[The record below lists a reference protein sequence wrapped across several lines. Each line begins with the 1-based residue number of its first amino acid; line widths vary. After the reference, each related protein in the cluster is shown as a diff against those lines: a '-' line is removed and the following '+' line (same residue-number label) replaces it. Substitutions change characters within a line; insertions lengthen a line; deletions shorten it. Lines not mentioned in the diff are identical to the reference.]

1 MMLISVPGK
10 YNVVRYGV
18 VRYEIHKGFS
28 LIELLL
34 VIAVLGISLTVITPN
49 LARNHSEI
57 LNDESLRLVSL
68 LNYASDASISTG
80 RPLLWEQT
88 PGGYRFLERDE
99 HLDIWKPALET
110 YVLRERQLPEKI
122 HIESA
127 SNQYGSTRRVF
138 FSAGGVSS
146 PYAIMLSN
154 GEQKKLISG
163 NLIGQASLQ
172 APSLQPTSLQA
183 MDNQN

>member
-1 MMLISVPGK
+1 M
-10 YNVVRYGV
+10 
-18 VRYEIHKGFS
+18 RYEIHKGFS

-49 LARNHSEI
+49 LVRNHSDI
-57 LNDESLRLVSL
+57 LNDEALRLVSL

-88 PGGYRFLERDE
+88 PTGYRFLQRDE
-99 HLDIWKPALET
+99 SLDIWKPALEAN
-110 YVLRERQLPEKI
+110 VLRERQLPEKI
-122 HIESA
+122 YIESA
-127 SNQYGSTRRVF
+127 SNQYGNTRRVL

-163 NLIGQASLQ
+163 NLIGQASLH
-172 APSLQPTSLQA
+172 ATSLQA
-183 MDNQN
+183 MDDQN